1 LSCLRIHGYNQAEGL
16 YGMARGKSGSPNAVP
31 TTTYIQSIG
40 LGEMWDRDLLQKVAA
55 AEGYEARWLKQTQ
68 RYRRSSS
75 QSLVIRAP
83 NADFGRDIRWGRT
96 EECYGEDAFL
106 NGTLTA
112 AFVRSLQGNDPKWW
126 QTAAL
131 LKHFLANSNENG
143 RFTECLHGVVQS
155 RGFAPSTAGAS
166 RSTQRSPGPSRCY
179 HQIPTPPFRLDHS
192 WRSPPGRTG

>member
-1 LSCLRIHGYNQAEGL
+1 MSCLRIHGYNQAEGL

-68 RYRRSSS
+68 RYRRGSS

-83 NADFGRDIRWGRT
+83 NADLGRDIRWGRT
-96 EECYGEDAFL
+96 EECYGEDACL

-112 AFVRSLQGNDPKWW
+112 AFVRGLQGNDPNYW

-131 LKHFLANSNENG
+131 LKHFLANSNEKG

-166 RSTQRSPGPSRCY
+166 RSTRRSPGPSRCY
-179 HQIPTPPFRLDHS
+179 HQIPSLPFRLDHS